1 MNLAGVPLLPEQTE
15 RKNQLQFFLCR
26 ISIAQVDVAQ
36 GQAAHE
42 SLQDLE
48 YSLIRKFQGDYRNST
63 SYQSFERSRLG

>member
-36 GQAAHE
+36 GQAPMKACK
-42 SLQDLE
+42 
-48 YSLIRKFQGDYRNST
+48 IWNT
-63 SYQSFERSRLG
+63 A